1 MPLQPVHA
9 TLLVGSVGAVVSVAA
24 VVATHLLARGR
35 ERRHKIWDRRMDT
48 YAEVLRSR
56 DAIARTRRDVLR
68 TKNVFEE
75 RLDPD
80 HDRKTWALTEAKLK
94 MFGTDEVLKL
104 SDRSHRDTR
113 MWTMALI
120 DWHGLTT
127 VASVVP
133 DGELGAGD
141 MWEQV
146 EILAKLAD
154 DSDTVLAD
162 AIKREAEFK
171 KAKK

>member
-1 MPLQPVHA
+1 MQPVHA
-9 TLLVGSVGAVVSVAA
+9 TLLVGSVSAVVSVAA
-24 VVATHLLARGR
+24 VVATHWLARGR

-56 DAIARTRRDVLR
+56 DAIARTRRNVLR
-68 TKNVFEE
+68 TKKVFEE
-75 RLDPD
+75 WLDPD

-94 MFGTDEVLKL
+94 MFGTDEVLEL
-104 SDRSHRDTR
+104 SDRSYRDTR
-113 MWTMALI
+113 MWTMALL
-120 DWHGLTT
+120 DWHRLTT

-133 DGELGAGD
+133 DGKLDADD

-146 EILAKLAD
+146 ETLTKIAD
-154 DSDTVLAD
+154 ESDTALAD
-162 AIKREAEFK
+162 AIKREVEFK